1 MLVSPCGG
9 DVVNCSTSTQEE
21 RPSYA
26 WDLSLDCDWRT
37 YLKQTLL
44 IAVLLFAA
52 ANGDASTKLKGKLEE
67 SELFWPAHQNN
78 PRPMLWT
85 KCST

>member
-1 MLVSPCGG
+1 M
-9 DVVNCSTSTQEE
+9 T
-21 RPSYA
+21 
-26 WDLSLDCDWRT
+26 
-37 YLKQTLL
+37 QTLL

-85 KCST
+85 KMLDLKPGTSKEDVEQAMSGHTLAAELMGTYQR